1 MFAGL
6 PEENEYIKEDRRKG
20 EQSFMKE
27 KKNITKNRYKETDVD
42 KLPEDFG
49 TPLSEKERQEMY
61 TAARA
66 RQGKAKQA
74 VSQKTV
80 SQTRAAAPQNGPVS
94 PDSNMGEKKQRGKKV
109 PKKKKKHFFRR
120 LIVNLCILVLIFGTI
135 AYGVVR
141 YYVAKMDYQPY
152 STDYVRGSDVY
163 EEKGVTNILLIGT
176 DERHTGDTERSDTMI
191 LLSINPKSR
200 KMIMT
205 SILRDSYVEIPG
217 YGKSRINGAY
227 QFGGAA
233 LLIQTIEQNFK
244 IGIDYYAKVDFYSFV
259 DIVDAVGGVMIDV
272 DEGERNYVN
281 GYLNEINALLGAPEG
296 DGYLTSTGVQLLNG
310 KQALSYARI
319 RYIGTDFQRTQR
331 QREILQGV
339 IANAKTSGPNAMLSL
354 LDTVLPQIVTDI
366 PEHNMTMLILKC
378 VFYLGYD
385 IEENRVP
392 MDGTWWNE
400 DVNGQEVLGIDFEA
414 NIQGMR
420 QIIYGQE

>member
-1 MFAGL
+1 
-6 PEENEYIKEDRRKG
+6 
-20 EQSFMKE
+20 MKE
-27 KKNITKNRYKETDVD
+27 KKDITKNRYKETDVD
-42 KLPEDFG
+42 KLPENFG
-49 TPLSEKERQEMY
+49 APLSEQERQEMY
-61 TAARA
+61 VVARA
-66 RQGKAKQA
+66 KEGKKKQPA
-74 VSQKTV
+74 SQKSD
-80 SQTRAAAPQNGPVS
+80 SQTRAGVSQNMSVFP
-94 PDSNMGEKKQRGKKV
+94 EKSVVEEGQRGKKKS
-109 PKKKKKHFFRR
+109 KKKKKHFFRK
-120 LIVNLCILVLIFGTI
+120 LLVILCILILVLGGT
-135 AYGVVR
+135 AYGAVR
-141 YYVAKMDYQPY
+141 YYVTKMDYQPY
-152 STDYVRGSDVY
+152 ATDYIRGSDVY
-163 EEKGVTNILLIGT
+163 GEKGVTNILLIGT

-191 LLSINPKSR
+191 LLSINSKSR

-217 YGKSRINGAY
+217 YGKSRINAAY

-331 QREILQGV
+331 QREILQGAIV
-339 IANAKTSGPNAMLSL
+339 NAKAAGPKAILSL

-366 PEHNMTMLILKC
+366 PEHDMTMLILKC

-385 IEENRVP
+385 IGENRVP

-414 NIQGMR
+414 NIQGIR
-420 QIIYGQE
+420 QVIYGQE